1 LSDAVH
7 LEQATAPALQMQ
19 KAARAYRDGPEP
31 VWALREVTLDVAAGE
46 AVAVMGPSGSGKT
59 TLLNVAAGTDL
70 ATSGSVRVLG
80 QDLAALDEGRR
91 TALRARSVGIVFQD
105 PHLLP
110 GLTALENVAVAK
122 LPWRRWRE
130 LENESRALLEEVG
143 MGHRLDFP
151 PARLSGGER
160 QRVGI
165 ARALLGTPK
174 LVLADEPTGNL
185 DAGSKEAVLMLLA
198 RLQRELGFALLLV
211 THDPAVAALGHR
223 VVRMRDGVLAEPGPQ
238 A

>member
-1 LSDAVH
+1 LTSAHV
-7 LEQATAPALQMQ
+7 EAPATVVLQMQ
-19 KAARAYRDGPEP
+19 NVSRTYRDGPEP
-31 VWALREVTLDVAAGE
+31 VWALRDVFLEVASGE

-70 ATSGSVRVLG
+70 ATAGSVRVLG
-80 QDLAALDEGRR
+80 HDLAALNEGER

-122 LPWRRWRE
+122 LPWRSWRD
-130 LENESRALLEEVG
+130 LADESRTLLEAVG

-165 ARALLGTPK
+165 ARALLGTPR
-174 LVLADEPTGNL
+174 LILADEPTGNL
-185 DAGSKEAVLMLLA
+185 DAGSTEAVLALLSG
-198 RLQRELGFALLLV
+198 LQSELGFALILV
-211 THDPAVAALGHR
+211 THDPAVAAVGQR
-223 VVRMRDGVLAEPGPQ
+223 VVRMHDGSLGEGDLRA
-238 A
+238 

>member
-1 LSDAVH
+1 
-7 LEQATAPALQMQ
+7 MR

-46 AVAVMGPSGSGKT
+46 VVAVMGPSGSGKT
-59 TLLNVAAGTDL
+59 TLLNVAAGTDM

-122 LPWRRWRE
+122 LPWRGWRE

-143 MGHRLDFP
+143 MSHRIDFP

-185 DAGSKEAVLMLLA
+185 DVASKEAVLMLLA

-211 THDPAVAALGHR
+211 THDPTVAALGQR
-223 VVRMRDGVLAEPGPQ
+223 VVRMRDGALVEPGPQ

>member
-1 LSDAVH
+1 LSEEIHPERPTAAV
-7 LEQATAPALQMQ
+7 LEMRNAG
-19 KAARAYRDGPEP
+19 RAYRDGPEP

-80 QDLAALDEGRR
+80 QDLAALDEGGR

-105 PHLLP
+105 PYLLP

-122 LPWRRWRE
+122 LPWRSWRQ
-130 LENESRALLEEVG
+130 LEKESRALLEQVG

-185 DAGSKEAVLMLLA
+185 DAASTDAVLTLLA
-198 RLQRELGFALLLV
+198 RLQRELGFGLLLV
-211 THDPAVAALGHR
+211 THDPSVAALGQR
-223 VVRMRDGVLAEPGPQ
+223 VVRMHDGALVATD
-238 A
+238 ARA